1 MSATSRSTQQGVPS
15 PQAVSLVTMVS
26 SPRPR
31 SARRPHRSQGD
42 SIRKPAPAIAG
53 AGEDLCASGGEA
65 VGVARSV
72 PALQPDLVRAAP
84 AEHFALEE
92 EALVKTDA
100 AALGDVQLGHPG
112 AYAVRV
118 ELLVP
123 RTVERVGEVDA
134 LAVAGDLAH
143 LRAAGQW
150 LIRPRRV
157 RHAPDNAA
165 EPDRA
170 DLARVERVAHVV
182 LLQFAGAPARD
193 VE

>member
-31 SARRPHRSQGD
+31 SARLPHRSQGD

-53 AGEDLCASGGEA
+53 AGEDLSGSGGEA

-84 AEHFALEE
+84 AEHVALKE
-92 EALVKTDA
+92 EALIKADA

-112 AYAVRV
+112 ADAVRV
-118 ELLVP
+118 ELLDP
-123 RTVERVGEVDA
+123 CTVDRVGEVYP
-134 LAVAGDLAH
+134 LAVAGDLDH
-143 LRAAGQW
+143 LRAAAQW
-150 LIRPRRV
+150 LIRPGRV
-157 RHAPDNAA
+157 R
-165 EPDRA
+165 
-170 DLARVERVAHVV
+170 
-182 LLQFAGAPARD
+182 
-193 VE
+193 